1 MKKPVINVSF
11 NKKAVNNKTVSD
23 PIGYN
28 KIKTNNNKIEDVKN
42 ELHIEEMEGETE
54 TIILKEVSTSYPLM
68 VSL

>member
-1 MKKPVINVSF
+1 M
-11 NKKAVNNKTVSD
+11 SD